1 MSAVT
6 SQMGGRTMNSMKHY
20 LHRLKRDIFH
30 RGEAFAVEGGIFYG
44 PGSDP
49 KGSFYSPKLAI
60 YWYQPNS
67 VAFVEELGRDR
78 GLLKSWLS
86 KMGSMRKS
94 A

>member
-1 MSAVT
+1 MS
-6 SQMGGRTMNSMKHY
+6 SMKQY
-20 LHRLKRDIFH
+20 LHRLKRGVFH
-30 RGEAFAVEGGIFYG
+30 RGETFALEGGIFFG

-60 YWYQPNS
+60 YWHQPNS
-67 VAFVEELGRDR
+67 AVPIEEPGRER

-86 KMGSMRKS
+86 KMGSKRKS